1 MAKHAEARTGAG
13 GAKEAFRT
21 LFKKWDLLII
31 AVVLVAAAL
40 SVWFALREDGGEVR
54 VYADGTLRYT
64 FSLSED
70 GEYDILDG
78 KMTLG
83 IEGGKV
89 SVLRSDC
96 EEQLCVH
103 SAAQSVS
110 GGLIVCLPNHVVI
123 EIGEREVDVIT

>member
-1 MAKHAEARTGAG
+1 MAKHAGARTRAG

>member
-1 MAKHAEARTGAG
+1 MAKHAGARTGAG

-110 GGLIVCLPNHVVI
+110 GGLIVCLPNHVII

>member
-1 MAKHAEARTGAG
+1 MAKHAGARTEAG

>member
-1 MAKHAEARTGAG
+1 MAKHAGARTGAG
-13 GAKEAFRT
+13 GAKEVFRT

-78 KMTLG
+78 KKKPADMPIQSQKAEKVLVNLKTAETMG
-83 IEGGKV
+83 IQIPEDILKTAETV
-89 SVLRSDC
+89 K
-96 EEQLCVH
+96 
-103 SAAQSVS
+103 
-110 GGLIVCLPNHVVI
+110 
-123 EIGEREVDVIT
+123 

>member
-1 MAKHAEARTGAG
+1 MAKHAGTRTGTG

>member
-1 MAKHAEARTGAG
+1 MAKHAGARTGAG
-13 GAKEAFRT
+13 GAKEVFRA

-54 VYADGTLRYT
+54 VYADGALRYT

-83 IEGGKV
+83 IEGGEV

>member
-1 MAKHAEARTGAG
+1 MAKHAGARTGTG
-13 GAKEAFRT
+13 RAKEAFRT

-110 GGLIVCLPNHVVI
+110 GGLIVCLPNHVII

>member
-1 MAKHAEARTGAG
+1 MAKHAGVRTGTG